1 MSDHESIPLF
11 FARPWGVGRRA
22 RDRMPA
28 GGRTHVTGVHGV
40 VAHVV
45 VHTNTTSMV
54 LPRHS
59 THTFCDAT
67 KNTRLG
73 QLHRER
79 CKESPVFTSR
89 CILFADGLV
98 TVRVAVLF
106 LLHMSTTR
114 TTRTTTTTRGA
125 SARGNT

>member
-67 KNTRLG
+67 KTRVLVNCIANDARNH
-73 QLHRER
+73 Q
-79 CKESPVFTSR
+79 FSR
-89 CILFADGLV
+89 PDV
-98 TVRVAVLF
+98 YF
-106 LLHMSTTR
+106 LLTVW
-114 TTRTTTTTRGA
+114 
-125 SARGNT
+125 